1 MNLATSYGTFT
12 EFLLIGNQS
21 GSGQGIGNSTRA
33 NNGISEH
40 KWEYSLGPIMGISN
54 VIFVQGLGEEVRPIS
69 LSQLKMSSL
78 AEVINGYIFAG
89 PKPLSR

>member
-1 MNLATSYGTFT
+1 
-12 EFLLIGNQS
+12 
-21 GSGQGIGNSTRA
+21 
-33 NNGISEH
+33 
-40 KWEYSLGPIMGISN
+40 MGISN